1 MGVPS
6 NSHNIKEIHMA
17 IDEFFTTCLLF
28 WVEALAIMGSLDV
41 SIYAVNNVQQWYISV
56 SL

>member
-1 MGVPS
+1 
-6 NSHNIKEIHMA
+6 MA

-28 WVEALAIMGSLDV
+28 WIEALAIMGSLDV

>member
-28 WVEALAIMGSLDV
+28 WIEALAIMGSLDV